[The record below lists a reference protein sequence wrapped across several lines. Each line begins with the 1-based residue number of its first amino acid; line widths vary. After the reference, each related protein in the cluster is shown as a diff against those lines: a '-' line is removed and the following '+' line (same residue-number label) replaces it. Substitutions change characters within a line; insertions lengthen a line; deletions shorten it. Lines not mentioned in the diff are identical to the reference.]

1 MTIRTSCSA
10 CGVKLKVEDHL
21 AGRAVRCPGC
31 QQPIEIPTAAADD
44 EIVDP
49 FAEDAEAMLSPPSPP
64 SSPPPRVPR
73 PATDRKPASAKR
85 KSVPAADQ
93 TPATPPSPVESVS
106 PDESV
111 LEADPE
117 SAVEEEQPLGEFPD
131 LSEDDLRGE
140 VISPLRRRRK
150 SPEKRASEKAP
161 AATTSSSLRPSKS
174 SAASHDSITGWR
186 WQLHWVLL
194 VALLPLV
201 LSSRYGSQASFDEIL
216 NQTYLNHPEL
226 DPASIKAAETLREAA
241 IQMPDHR
248 FEGAWLPADTYW
260 HWGWALASCGA
271 FGGLLLGMWPE
282 GKSRGRIISAAMLA
296 SGTMGLFLLTGF
308 KLLAY
313 GPGHTRIGSPRRLI
327 SAIFVTVL
335 FWFLWHSYR
344 GAMDGSSGLIPSFF
358 GYTLG
363 VGLCKELCKAVPVV
377 IYLKTDPRHQTL
389 HTACLI
395 GMASGVGFG
404 AAEAFCYSIDYFN
417 GLADVWVYLVRFVTC
432 VCVQAVW
439 TGGVAVLMS
448 SNRDYLTFTWTGVLG
463 FVAFYLSPAM
473 ILHGLYNTLLI
484 HRYDIA
490 AAVCALASFVWLQWL
505 LRRHASE
512 A

>member
-21 AGRAVRCPGC
+21 AGRTVRCPGC
-31 QQPIEIPTAAADD
+31 QQPIDIPKAAADE

-64 SSPPPRVPR
+64 PQVPR
-73 PATDRKPASAKR
+73 PTTDRKPASAKR

-93 TPATPPSPVESVS
+93 TPATLPSPGESGT
-106 PDESV
+106 PDETPDETV
-111 LEADPE
+111 QEADLEPP
-117 SAVEEEQPLGEFPD
+117 VEEVFDPSEFPD
-131 LSEDDLRGE
+131 LSDDELRGE
-140 VISPLRRRRK
+140 VISPLRRRKK
-150 SPEKRASEKAP
+150 SPEKRSAVQTPAS
-161 AATTSSSLRPSKS
+161 TTSSSSRQSKS
-174 SAASHDSITGWR
+174 SFAPREAKTGWR
-186 WQLHWVLL
+186 WHLQWVLA

-201 LSSRYGSQASFDEIL
+201 LSAHYGSQASYGDIL
-216 NQTYLNHPEL
+216 NTTYLNHPEL
-226 DPASIKAAETLREAA
+226 DPASIKAAESLRELA

-248 FEGAWLPADTYW
+248 FEGAWLPADTHW
-260 HWGWALASCGA
+260 HWGLALGSCGL
-271 FGGLLLGMWPE
+271 FGGVLLGMWPD
-282 GKSRGRIISAAMLA
+282 GKPRARIVSAAMLA

-313 GPGHTRIGSPRRLI
+313 GSAHFKVASPRRMGLG
-327 SAIFVTVL
+327 IFVMVL
-335 FWFLWHSYR
+335 LWLLWHSYR

-377 IYLKTDPRHQTL
+377 IYLKTDPRHQSL
-389 HTACLI
+389 RTACLI

-404 AAEAFCYSIDYFN
+404 VAEAFCYSIDYWN
-417 GLADVWVYLVRFVTC
+417 GLADIWVYLVRFVSG
-432 VCVQAVW
+432 VSVHAIW
-439 TGGVAVLMS
+439 SGGVAVLMYC
-448 SNRDYLTFTWTGVLG
+448 NRDYLSFQWSGVIG

-484 HRYDIA
+484 HRYDSA
-490 AAVCALASFVWLQWL
+490 AAVCALSSFVWLQWL
-505 LRRHASE
+505 LWRHTSE